1 MFKIKINSKG
11 CKKNMNLNIKNQDKL
26 AKYIFWSI
34 GIITILIL
42 ITIIGY
48 IFINGIEYVTL
59 DFITT
64 SPENFGASGGI
75 LPMIISTIYVT
86 FFAIII
92 ATPAGIAVA
101 IYLHEYTKKTRL
113 TETIRYALKL
123 LASLPSII
131 FGLFGLI
138 FFVEFMNLGWCVLSA
153 SLTLALMALPTIIQ
167 TTENALDAI
176 PESYKEASLALG
188 ATKLETIIKVVI
200 PAAIPGITTGV
211 ILAITRAIEETAA
224 VMYTV
229 GSSTAIPVSLFD
241 PARPLPL
248 HIYMLATES
257 VSLNNTYAT
266 AVVLILL
273 ILVITFTTNYLVE
286 RQQRKLKGE

>member
-1 MFKIKINSKG
+1 MNNNVTNS
-11 CKKNMNLNIKNQDKL
+11 DKL
-26 AKYIFWSI
+26 ARYVFWSI

-59 DFITT
+59 DFLLS
-64 SPENFGASGGI
+64 SPKDFGASGGI

-86 FFAIII
+86 FFAILI
-92 ATPAGIAVA
+92 ATPIGIMVAV
-101 IYLHEYTKKTRL
+101 YLHEYTQKSRL
-113 TETIRYALKL
+113 TSAIRYALKL

-138 FFVEFMNLGWCVLSA
+138 FFVEFMHLGWCVLSA
-153 SLTLALMALPTIIQ
+153 SLTLAIMALPTIIQ
-167 TTENALDAI
+167 TTENSLDAI

-188 ATKLETIIKVVI
+188 ATKLQTIIKIVI
-200 PAAIPGITTGV
+200 PAAIPSITTGV

-273 ILVITFTTNYLVE
+273 ILIITFTTNYLIN

>member
-1 MFKIKINSKG
+1 MNNNVTNS
-11 CKKNMNLNIKNQDKL
+11 DKL
-26 AKYIFWSI
+26 ARYVFWSI

-48 IFINGIEYVTL
+48 IFINGIGYITL
-59 DFITT
+59 DFLLS
-64 SPENFGASGGI
+64 SPKDFGASGGI

-86 FFAIII
+86 FFAILI
-92 ATPAGIAVA
+92 ATPIGIMVAV
-101 IYLHEYTKKTRL
+101 YLHEYTQKSRL
-113 TETIRYALKL
+113 TSAIRYALKL

-131 FGLFGLI
+131 FGLFGLV
-138 FFVEFMNLGWCVLSA
+138 FFVEFMHLGWCVLSA
-153 SLTLALMALPTIIQ
+153 SLTLAIMALPTIIQ
-167 TTENALDAI
+167 TTENSLDAI
-176 PESYKEASLALG
+176 PESYKEASLGLG
-188 ATKLETIIKVVI
+188 ATKLQTIIKIVI
-200 PAAIPGITTGV
+200 PAAIPSITTGV

-273 ILVITFTTNYLVE
+273 ILIITFTTNYLIN

>member
-1 MFKIKINSKG
+1 MNTNVTNS
-11 CKKNMNLNIKNQDKL
+11 DKL
-26 AKYIFWSI
+26 ARYVFWSI

-48 IFINGIEYVTL
+48 IFINGIEYITL
-59 DFITT
+59 DFLLS
-64 SPENFGASGGI
+64 SPKDFGASGGI

-86 FFAIII
+86 FFAILI
-92 ATPAGIAVA
+92 ATPIGIMVAV
-101 IYLHEYTKKTRL
+101 YLHEYTQKSRL
-113 TETIRYALKL
+113 TSAIRYALKL

-131 FGLFGLI
+131 FGLFGLV

-153 SLTLALMALPTIIQ
+153 SLTLAIMALPTIIQ
-167 TTENALDAI
+167 TTENSLDAI

-188 ATKLETIIKVVI
+188 ATKLQTIIKIVI
-200 PAAIPGITTGV
+200 PAAIPSITTGV

-224 VMYTV
+224 IMYTV

-273 ILVITFTTNYLVE
+273 ILIITFTTNYLIN

>member
-1 MFKIKINSKG
+1 MNNNVTNS
-11 CKKNMNLNIKNQDKL
+11 DKL
-26 AKYIFWSI
+26 ARYVFWSI

-48 IFINGIEYVTL
+48 IFINGIGYITL
-59 DFITT
+59 DFLLS
-64 SPENFGASGGI
+64 SPKDFGASGGI

-86 FFAIII
+86 FFAILI
-92 ATPAGIAVA
+92 ATPIGIMVAV
-101 IYLHEYTKKTRL
+101 YLHEYTQKSRL
-113 TETIRYALKL
+113 TSAIRYALKL

-131 FGLFGLI
+131 FGLFGLV
-138 FFVEFMNLGWCVLSA
+138 FFVEFMHLGWCVLSA
-153 SLTLALMALPTIIQ
+153 SLTLAIMALPTIIQ
-167 TTENALDAI
+167 TTENSLDAI
-176 PESYKEASLALG
+176 LESYKEASLGLG
-188 ATKLETIIKVVI
+188 ATKLQTIIKIVI
-200 PAAIPGITTGV
+200 PAAIPSITTGV

-273 ILVITFTTNYLVE
+273 ILIITFTTNYLIN